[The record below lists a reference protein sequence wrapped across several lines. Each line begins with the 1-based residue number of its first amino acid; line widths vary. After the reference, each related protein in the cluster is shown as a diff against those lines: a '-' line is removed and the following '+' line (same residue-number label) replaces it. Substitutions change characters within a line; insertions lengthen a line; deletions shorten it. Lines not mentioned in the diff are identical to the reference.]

1 MRLLPFI
8 IGIGLILVGISSY
21 FHGVPLPI
29 ELGRRTFSL
38 GSFEFTLE
46 FAMIIV
52 GILVVLMS
60 MTTPRPK
67 RYH

>member
-8 IGIGLILVGISSY
+8 FGMGLILVGVSSY

-29 ELGRRTFSL
+29 ELGRKTFSL

-46 FAMIIV
+46 FAMIVV
-52 GILVVLMS
+52 GILVVLLSMS
-60 MTTPRPK
+60 MPRPK
-67 RYH
+67 RS